1 MSMHCWRV
9 GGWGGLCS
17 RAFGVSSLA
26 LEENKVQSL
35 LLRAW
40 QEGGGGREKCI
51 RQRTQKY
58 QLVTLP
64 LSSYLKSKTN
74 TFETGVGGCLL
85 LVD

>member
-40 QEGGGGREKCI
+40 QEGGGAERSASDREP
-51 RQRTQKY
+51 QNTSS
-58 QLVTLP
+58 LP
-64 LSSYLKSKTN
+64 FLS
-74 TFETGVGGCLL
+74 LL
-85 LVD
+85 T